1 MTANEMK
8 FNFQLKFD
16 SLFEFSSPAY
26 DDRQIGY
33 LLTEG
38 QFRIFLDYYDPFNN
52 RKQQGFESNE
62 KRRRE
67 LEQFIKS
74 AVLNVSPSTGDD
86 ISTDQVGVHP
96 NGVFVDLPDD
106 FLYMVEESV
115 TTTQI
120 PDEEINVKPVKHD
133 EYRANIRNPYKRPYS
148 NLVWRMDYSRSVPFY
163 DPSSAATNKRIE
175 LITDGTTVLDDYRVR
190 YLMTPA
196 DIIVDE
202 VVAANQRH
210 CMLDP
215 TLHRVIVDEA
225 VKMAAAS
232 VNPEEYQI
240 KKIESDDGEK

>member
-1 MTANEMK
+1 MK

-16 SLFEFSSPAY
+16 SLFEFGSPAY

-38 QFRIFLDYYDPFNN
+38 QFRVFLDYYDPFNN
-52 RKQQGFESNE
+52 KKQQGFESNE

-67 LEQFIKS
+67 LEQFIKAS
-74 AVLNVSPSTGDD
+74 TLDVTPSTGADL
-86 ISTDQVGVHP
+86 STDQVGVHP
-96 NGVFVDLPDD
+96 NGVFVDLPED
-106 FLYMVEESV
+106 FLYMVEESA
-115 TTTQI
+115 TTTEI
-120 PDEEINVKPVKHD
+120 PDEEISVKPVKHD
-133 EYRANIRNPYKRPYS
+133 EYRANIRNPYKKPYS
-148 NLVWRMDYSRSVPFY
+148 NLLWRMDYSRSVPFY
-163 DPSSAATNKRIE
+163 DPSEAATNKRIE
-175 LITDGTTVLDDYRVR
+175 LITDGTSTLDEYRIR

-202 VVAANQRH
+202 VVSTNQRH
-210 CMLDP
+210 CMLDS

-240 KKIESDDGEK
+240 KLSEQQSGEK